1 MTEKKVHRCVQ
12 AGIHPDEDNH
22 AQVSCHGDKVKKKE
36 EQEEEAVHVLM
47 ILKPCENKLCENR
60 DGQKAL
66 KKKKDHKE
74 LDKSKSPTNINN

>member
-1 MTEKKVHRCVQ
+1 MKDIWKEKSNKSW
-12 AGIHPDEDNH
+12 A
-22 AQVSCHGDKVKKKE
+22 
-36 EQEEEAVHVLM
+36 
-47 ILKPCENKLCENR
+47 ENKLCENR